1 MVSTPP
7 APVISLWLKGALLP
21 ELAKEIRQ
29 SSSPFP
35 PLLCAY
41 GLNTLVAQT
50 YVSSHPLSGLVLV
63 EPPLTIGAAA
73 ESMPTLPLKKVDEFS
88 YEPFFPVGILCA
100 RARAEELERHRLRME
115 YPDEVNLLVSADADP
130 LGLDGFA

>member
-1 MVSTPP
+1 MP
-7 APVISLWLKGALLP
+7 LWLTRVLLS
-21 ELAKEIRQ
+21 ELVKEIRQ

-50 YVSSHPLSGLVLV
+50 YVSSHPLSGLILV
-63 EPPLTIGAAA
+63 EPPLTVRAAA
-73 ESMPTLPLKKVDEFS
+73 KSIPTLPLKDVEEFS
-88 YEPFFPVGILCA
+88 YEPFFPVAILCA
-100 RARAEELERHRLRME
+100 RARAKELEQHRLRTE

-130 LGLDGFA
+130 LGPDGFA